1 MNTKSNVLAYLIE
14 NMEENIS
21 GEKIASELN
30 ISRTA
35 IWQAINKLKEIGH
48 NIESNGNKGYRYI
61 KSDIISEEGIRH
73 YFSGKNKDITI
84 KYFDEIDS
92 TNKQAKI
99 DAPTIKDERTIYVTG
114 HQTGGYGRFSRS
126 FVGEKGGGIYI
137 SIILKPSK
145 ALDVI
150 PLITIKTAVAA
161 KKAIDKLARTE
172 VKIKWINDLFLN
184 DKKISGILTEGV
196 TDYESGN
203 ISTIIIG
210 IGINFYI
217 EKFPSELKEI
227 AGSIFDK
234 KPDDITKNQL
244 IGEFI
249 NNFFT
254 LYDEQD
260 NKKIIDEYREGLFVL
275 EKEVV
280 FVKNNEEYK
289 GIAKDVTENGELI
302 VETKDKEKMILNSG
316 EISIKL

>member
-73 YFSGKNKDITI
+73 YFSGENKDITI

-114 HQTGGYGRFSRS
+114 YQTGGYGRFSRN

-161 KKAIDKLARTE
+161 KRAIDKFAGTD

-184 DKKISGILTEGV
+184 GKKISGILTEGV

-210 IGINFYI
+210 IGINFCI
-217 EKFPSELKEI
+217 EKFPKELEKI

-234 KPDDITKNQL
+234 KPDSITKNQL

-249 NNFFT
+249 NNFFS
-254 LYDEQD
+254 LYDEPN